1 MAKSA
6 GKKMNRDSGS
16 PEHYPLPRKEP
27 ASEQAALLARA
38 ISLHRH
44 GRTDAAEPLYL
55 DVLREA
61 PRNADACTCWASSRR
76 SGTTIKPDYA
86 DAHYNRGNV
95 LQSINR
101 QEEALA
107 AYDQALAIAPGH
119 SEALNNRSNVL
130 IHLNRLED
138 ALASYDQALALAPHQ
153 AELHYNRGNVLQGFG
168 ASR

>member
-1 MAKSA
+1 VTAAALNIIRCHAKSRHP
-6 GKKMNRDSGS
+6 NRPPFWRVQSACID
-16 PEHYPLPRKEP
+16 
-27 ASEQAALLARA
+27 
-38 ISLHRH
+38 
-44 GRTDAAEPLYL
+44 TAERM
-55 DVLREA
+55 LRSRCIWTSCA
-61 PRNADACTCWASSRR
+61 KRRGTPTPCTCWASSRR

-119 SEALNNRSNVL
+119 TEALNNRSNVL